1 MVTSEMS
8 DLVVDARNLFK
19 RYGTGDGVRAALDG
33 VTLSVEKGEFACVLG
48 HSGCGKSTLLGILG
62 CLDQS
67 YEGELKLF
75 GRDAR
80 KMSDDQQA
88 ALRGRKIGFV
98 FQAFHLMG
106 HLSVRDNVLASTLF
120 LRGESDMAALH
131 NRADELLEQVGL
143 LDRAKDTP
151 STLSGGERQ
160 RVAIARALLMKPA
173 LLLCDEPTGNLDM
186 ETGKNIVRLFR
197 ELHEDSGIT
206 VIAVTHETQLADA
219 ADRVIRLKA
228 GKIVEDVEAA

>member
-1 MVTSEMS
+1 MT
-8 DLVVDARNLFK
+8 DLVVDARNLSK
-19 RYGTGDGVRAALDG
+19 RYGKGDGVRAALDG
-33 VTLSVEKGEFACVLG
+33 VTLSVKQGEFACVLG

-67 YEGELKLF
+67 YEGDLKLF
-75 GRDAR
+75 GEDAR
-80 KMSDDQQA
+80 TMSDDQQA

-120 LRGESDMAALH
+120 LRGESDTAALGK
-131 NRADELLEQVGL
+131 RADELLQQVGL
-143 LDRAKDTP
+143 LDRAKDAP

-173 LLLCDEPTGNLDM
+173 LLLCDEPTGNLDVD
-186 ETGKNIVRLFR
+186 TGKQIVEIFR
-197 ELHEDSGIT
+197 ELHDESGIT

-219 ADRVIRLKA
+219 SDRVIRLKA
-228 GKIVEDVEAA
+228 GKIVEDEEVA